1 MGTKPCTPHGVLA
14 RLTELFVR
22 HGPPS
27 YRRSD
32 NGPEFT
38 ATAMRSWLRQL
49 GVTTLFIAPGS
60 PWENG
65 YVESLNGKLRDECR
79 NPEIFTTLA
88 AAPILIEH
96 GRPASH
102 PVRPPVPS
110 APARLPRKP
119 WRSSRPTRPRRSTG
133 GSWHSPTPWYN
144 HRGQVT
150 AASSSTDGAIR
161 QSL

>member
-49 GVTTLFIAPGS
+49 GVTTL
-60 PWENG
+60 
-65 YVESLNGKLRDECR
+65 
-79 NPEIFTTLA
+79 A

-102 PVRPPVPS
+102 PVRPPS
-110 APARLPRKP
+110 ALG
-119 WRSSRPTRPRRSTG
+119 SRPPAPEAVAIEPP
-133 GSWHSPTPWYN
+133 HPTPAIDRRVLALTYALVQPSRAG
-144 HRGQVT
+144 HRRRLKHGWRNPL
-150 AASSSTDGAIR
+150 ILMR
-161 QSL
+161 C